1 MMKTELQLSVITE
14 VRVFVCVAAARSLL
28 RQRHRSD
35 SRRSHARPLV
45 VRPAMLHGSTCSAL
59 PCENGG

>member
-1 MMKTELQLSVITE
+1 MQLSLITE
-14 VRVFVCVAAARSLL
+14 VCVRVAAARSLL

-45 VRPAMLHGSTCSAL
+45 VRPAMLHCSTCSAL
-59 PCENGG
+59 PYKSGG